1 MSNTLARL
9 AGIAVQAAL
18 LGYLLFIAVMR
29 MVAVESGATVFRYQ
43 GF

>member
-1 MSNTLARL
+1 MARF
-9 AGIAVQAAL
+9 AGILIQAAL

-29 MVAVESGATVFRYQ
+29 MMAVESGATVFRYQ

>member
-1 MSNTLARL
+1 MSGRLARL
-9 AGIAVQAAL
+9 AGIAVQAAV

-29 MVAVESGATVFRYQ
+29 MIAVDSGATVFRYQ

>member
-1 MSNTLARL
+1 MRPLARL
-9 AGIAVQAAL
+9 AGIAVQAAV

-29 MVAVESGATVFRYQ
+29 MMALDAGATVFRYQ

>member
-1 MSNTLARL
+1 MSNKVARL
-9 AGIAVQAAL
+9 GGIAVQAAV

>member
-9 AGIAVQAAL
+9 AGMAVQAAV

>member
-1 MSNTLARL
+1 VSGRLARL
-9 AGIAVQAAL
+9 AGIALQAAV

-29 MVAVESGATVFRYQ
+29 MVAVDSGATVFRYQ

>member
-1 MSNTLARL
+1 MARL
-9 AGIAVQAAL
+9 AAIGIQAAV

>member
-1 MSNTLARL
+1 MRNRMARL

>member
-1 MSNTLARL
+1 MSKTLARL
-9 AGIAVQAAL
+9 AGMAVQAAV

>member
-9 AGIAVQAAL
+9 AGIAVQAAI

>member
-1 MSNTLARL
+1 MSNRMVRL
-9 AGIAVQAAL
+9 AGIAVQAAV

>member
-1 MSNTLARL
+1 MNIKLARL

-18 LGYLLFIAVMR
+18 LGYFLFIAVMR

>member
-1 MSNTLARL
+1 MSTKMARF
-9 AGIAVQAAL
+9 AGILIQAAL

-29 MVAVESGATVFRYQ
+29 MMAVESGATVFRYQ

>member
-1 MSNTLARL
+1 MSGKWARL

-29 MVAVESGATVFRYQ
+29 MAAVESGATVFRYQ

>member
-9 AGIAVQAAL
+9 AGIAVQSAV

>member
-1 MSNTLARL
+1 MSGKMARL
-9 AGIAVQAAL
+9 AGILIQAAL

-29 MVAVESGATVFRYQ
+29 MMAVESGATVFRYQ